1 VKATDATLKT
11 ADGLDLY
18 VHRWQAEG
26 VPHHWT
32 FVVVH
37 GHGEHG
43 GRYQHLA
50 EWFTPLGA
58 TVYAMDLRGHGRSG
72 GQRGHAPSLTALLD
86 DIDTVVM
93 RAREE
98 SGGPLVLIG
107 HSFGGLLAIAYA
119 LRYPDHID
127 RAVFSAPLLQLK
139 VKVPGWKR
147 GLANVLPKLAP
158 RFSFSNEVDPDV
170 LSHDPANA
178 RAYRTDPL
186 IHDRITAG
194 LYGDTIARGEEFI
207 ARAPE
212 LRVPFLLLHGRD
224 DQIVDP
230 VGSQRFFAR
239 AMVPDRAFVLYPG
252 LYHEVFNEIEQEKVF
267 RDIESW
273 LTPVSYTH
281 LTLPTICSV

>member
-1 VKATDATLKT
+1 VKDSTAALKT

-18 VHRWQAEG
+18 LRRWQAED
-26 VPHHWT
+26 VPHRWT

-37 GHGEHG
+37 GLGEHG

-58 TVYAMDLRGHGRSG
+58 TVYAMDHRGHGRSG
-72 GQRGHAPSLTALLD
+72 GQRGHAPSLNVLLD
-86 DIDTVVM
+86 DIDAVVV
-93 RAREE
+93 RARTE
-98 SGGPLVLIG
+98 SGGPVVLIG

-119 LRYPDHID
+119 LKNPDHLDKAI
-127 RAVFSAPLLQLK
+127 FSAPALIAR
-139 VKVPGWKR
+139 VKVPAWKR
-147 GLANVLPKLAP
+147 TLASVLPKVAP
-158 RFSFSNEVDPDV
+158 KASFANEIDANV

-178 RAYRTDPL
+178 PAYRSDPL
-186 IHDRITAG
+186 VHNRITAG

-207 ARAPE
+207 TRAAE

-239 AMVPDRAFVLYPG
+239 ATAPERAFCVYPG
-252 LYHEVFNEIEQEKVF
+252 FYHEIFNEVDRERVF
-267 RDIESW
+267 QDIESW
-273 LTPVSYTH
+273 LTQRTDAH
-281 LTLPTICSV
+281 LSGWNPPP

>member
-1 VKATDATLKT
+1 MNASDATLKT
-11 ADGLDLY
+11 ADGLDLFLR
-18 VHRWQAEG
+18 RWQAEG
-26 VPHHWT
+26 VPHQWT

-72 GQRGHAPSLTALLD
+72 GPRGHAPSLTTL
-86 DIDTVVM
+86 IDQIDAVVLW
-93 RAREE
+93 AREE
-98 SGGPLVLIG
+98 SGGPVVLIG

-119 LRYPDHID
+119 MRHTNHID

-139 VKVPGWKR
+139 VKVPWWKR
-147 GLANVLPKLAP
+147 RLANVLPKVAP
-158 RFSFSNEVDPDV
+158 RFSLSNEVDPDV

-186 IHDRITAG
+186 VHDRITAG
-194 LYGDTIARGEEFI
+194 LYADAIARGEEFI

-224 DQIVDP
+224 DRIVDP
-230 VGSQRFFAR
+230 IGSQRFFAR
-239 AMVPDRAFVLYPG
+239 ATVPERAFCLYPG
-252 LYHEVFNEIEQEKVF
+252 MYHEIFNEVDQEKVF
-267 RDIESW
+267 RDVESW
-273 LTPVSYTH
+273 LTQRTDRH
-281 LTLPTICSV
+281 LTGWNPPP

>member
-1 VKATDATLKT
+1 MKATDATLKT

-18 VHRWQAEG
+18 VRRWQAEG
-26 VPHHWT
+26 VPHQWT

-72 GQRGHAPSLTALLD
+72 GQRGHAPSLMALLD
-86 DIDTVVM
+86 DIDAVVM

-98 SGGPLVLIG
+98 SGGPVVLIG

-119 LRYPDHID
+119 LRHPDHID

-139 VKVPGWKR
+139 VKVRGWKR
-147 GLANVLPKLAP
+147 GLAKVLPKLAP
-158 RFSFSNEVDPDV
+158 RFSLSNAVDPDV

-178 RAYRTDPL
+178 RAYRTDSL
-186 IHDRITAG
+186 VHDRMTAG

-207 ARAPE
+207 ERASE

-230 VGSQRFFAR
+230 IGSQRFFAR
-239 AMVPDRAFVLYPG
+239 ATVLERAFVLYPG
-252 LYHEVFNEIEQEKVF
+252 LYHEVFNEVEQEKVF
-267 RDIESW
+267 RDVESW
-273 LTPVSYTH
+273 LTQRTDDH
-281 LTLPTICSV
+281 LTGWNPPP